1 MANILSKEKRL
12 QIGRRIRTER
22 RKAGLTG
29 EQLAEKLT
37 DLLGHDTPISQ
48 GTISAWENGKSFPRR
63 IETLFALAQVFRCDT
78 GYLLCDYDSPV
89 HDMETIADAL
99 GLSYDAVQNLR
110 YVMKSV
116 AAFGV
121 PVQPYRQ
128 CADFLIASDYLRKLA
143 VSMGDYET
151 AYSKALERRRD
162 MEKERKQAR
171 KNGNEVVFIRD
182 KTKPHY
188 DDKYK
193 SARNDMI
200 ELVFEITRCIEDAV
214 QHPDE

>member
-1 MANILSKEKRL
+1 MSDILNHQKRL
-12 QIGRRIRTER
+12 QIGRRIRET
-22 RKAGLTG
+22 RKRAGLTQDELAAKLYV
-29 EQLAEKLT
+29 EQGRISEWEHGKRLT
-37 DLLGHDTPISQ
+37 LECIS
-48 GTISAWENGKSFPRR
+48 
-63 IETLFALAQVFRCDT
+63 ALAQAFHCDC
-78 GYLLCDYDSPV
+78 GFLLLDYDEPV

-151 AYSKALERRRD
+151 AYSKAIEQR
-162 MEKERKQAR
+162 EKEKRQKDA
-171 KNGNEVVFIRD
+171 VYIHD
-182 KTKPHY
+182 KRKPHY

>member
-1 MANILSKEKRL
+1 MSDILNHQKRL
-12 QIGRRIRTER
+12 QIGRRIRET
-22 RKAGLTG
+22 RKRAGLTQDELAAKLYV
-29 EQLAEKLT
+29 EQGRISEWEHGKRLT
-37 DLLGHDTPISQ
+37 LECIS
-48 GTISAWENGKSFPRR
+48 
-63 IETLFALAQVFRCDT
+63 ALAQAFHCDC
-78 GYLLCDYDSPV
+78 GFLLLDYDEPV

-200 ELVFEITRCIEDAV
+200 ELVFEITRRIEDAV

>member
-12 QIGRRIRTER
+12 KIGRRIHNER
-22 RKAGLTG
+22 KRMRLTG

-37 DLLGHDTPISQ
+37 DLLGVHDKPISQ

-151 AYSKALERRRD
+151 AYSKAIEQR
-162 MEKERKQAR
+162 EKEQRQKD
-171 KNGNEVVFIRD
+171 VVYIHD
-182 KTKPHY
+182 KRKPHY